1 MNKFLLQKDGKSDSS
16 ETQKSCGTRGSDVC
30 VSIKMQIVF
39 VSWCL
44 QRTSEYITV
53 SVPHLKENYN
63 YPSQECG
70 Y

>member
-1 MNKFLLQKDGKSDSS
+1 MNKFLLKRKSDSS
-16 ETQKSCGTRGSDVC
+16 ETQKISGTRGSDVC
-30 VSIKMQIVF
+30 VSLKMRIVF

-44 QRTSEYITV
+44 QRPCAEYITV

-63 YPSQECG
+63 YPSQECC